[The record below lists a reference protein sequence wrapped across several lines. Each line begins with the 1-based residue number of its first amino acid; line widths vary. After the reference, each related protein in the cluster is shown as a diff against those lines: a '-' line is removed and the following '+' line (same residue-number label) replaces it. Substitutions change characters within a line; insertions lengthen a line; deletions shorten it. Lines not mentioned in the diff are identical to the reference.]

1 MCDEVEIITTNRRE
15 WQQIFWHKHSP
26 SSKAH
31 FICSILIIR
40 WHARINVRYAHILR
54 TYNSIG
60 RYSWEALWPRSDKH
74 TIAMKIRLVESFVSV
89 HNKNVINKQ
98 NDEMNNFNAASCAVL
113 FIIYSM
119 PFSLFFSIH
128 LHVSVVTFLCHCA
141 QENQLVKFTHD
152 NCLRRK
158 SFFFHIWVWKCKK
171 KDWKSK
177 KRERFF

>member
-26 SSKAH
+26 SLKAH

-40 WHARINVRYAHILR
+40 WHARISVRYAHILR

-60 RYSWEALWPRSDKH
+60 RYSWEALWPRSGKH

-119 PFSLFFSIH
+119 PFSLFLAFICMWLLSLFYVIARKKINSLNSHTTIVWGKKVFFSH
-128 LHVSVVTFLCHCA
+128 LSLKV
-141 QENQLVKFTHD
+141 Q
-152 NCLRRK
+152 
-158 SFFFHIWVWKCKK
+158 
-171 KDWKSK
+171 K
-177 KRERFF
+177 KRLKE

>member
-119 PFSLFFSIH
+119 PFSLFLAFICMWLLSLFYVI
-128 LHVSVVTFLCHCA
+128 A
-141 QENQLVKFTHD
+141 
-152 NCLRRK
+152 RK
-158 SFFFHIWVWKCKK
+158 KINSLNSHTTIVWGKKVFFFTFEFE
-171 KDWKSK
+171 SAK
-177 KRERFF
+177 KRLKE